1 MADKT
6 MKERIDRQG
15 DENLYQPKIH
25 SNRIRE
31 LYALKVITGLP
42 MTVLVDQ
49 AIQYFLEKGKEIQ
62 ESIDNQYDTGK
73 GTTKGA
79 GPAEL

>member
-1 MADKT
+1 MN
-6 MKERIDRQG
+6 ERIDRQG

-25 SNRIRE
+25 SKRIRE

-49 AIQYFLEKGKEIQ
+49 AIRDLLVKSEAIQ
-62 ESIDNQYDTGK
+62 EVNFDQYGTGAR
-73 GTTKGA
+73 TTEGA